1 MSDEHEPPAGHAH
14 VPPSERAAGGTPA
27 GSERYIPS
35 ARATP
40 RAARPLEEW
49 LPRPRVLVTNDDGI
63 ESRGLLMLKQAL
75 EPVGDVYVLAP
86 ETNQSAVGHSMT
98 FMRPLRVR
106 QRVLDDGSAGW
117 SVDGSPTDAVSLAFL
132 GYFGVGFDLV
142 ASGINH
148 GANLGD
154 DVTYSGTVGAA
165 MEAVLSGC
173 PAFAISQESSG
184 EPDFDLAR
192 QVAALVARNILEHG
206 LGAGELLNV
215 NVPSVSVDEVA
226 GIELTR
232 MGKRVYQDQLLERLD
247 PRGTPYYWFGGPPP
261 TGLAEPG
268 TDFHAVVNGRVAITP
283 IQLDLTAR
291 RLLER
296 IRGWQWQLPGIEVA
310 AARQG
315 AMVGS
320 TAEVEH
326 SDERAAP

>member
-1 MSDEHEPPAGHAH
+1 VSGDEEQPAGHRPR
-14 VPPSERAAGGTPA
+14 PPAARPAGGPVTDALTGGKVDPARLAAG
-27 GSERYIPS
+27 ERYLASNRSS

-40 RAARPLEEW
+40 RTARPLQEW
-49 LPRPRVLVTNDDGI
+49 PTRPRILVTNDDGI

-75 EPVGDVYVLAP
+75 EPIGDVYVLAP

-106 QRVLDDGSAGW
+106 ERVLDDGSGGW
-117 SVDGSPTDAVSLAFL
+117 SVDGSPTDAVGVAFL

-142 ASGINH
+142 ASGINY

-173 PAFAISQESSG
+173 PAFAISQVLDG
-184 EPDFDLAR
+184 EPDFGLAR

-206 LGAGELLNV
+206 LGSGELLNV
-215 NVPSVSVDEVA
+215 NVPAVSAEASA

-232 MGKRVYQDQLLERLD
+232 MGQRVYQDQLLERLD
-247 PRGTPYYWFGGPPP
+247 PRGVPYYWFGGPPP
-261 TGLAEPG
+261 SGVAEPG
-268 TDFHAVVNGRVAITP
+268 TDFHAVFAGKVAITP
-283 IQLDLTAR
+283 IHLDLTAR

-296 IRGWQWQLPGIEVA
+296 IRAWDWQMAGDPDRE
-310 AARQG
+310 G
-315 AMVGS
+315 A
-320 TAEVEH
+320 
-326 SDERAAP
+326 